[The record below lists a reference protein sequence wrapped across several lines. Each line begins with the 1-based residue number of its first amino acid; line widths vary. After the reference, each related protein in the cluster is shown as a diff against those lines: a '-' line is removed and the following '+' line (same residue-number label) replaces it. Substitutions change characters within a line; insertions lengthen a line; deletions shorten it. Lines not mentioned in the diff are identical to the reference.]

1 MIATGWVVTRSVVL
15 FLIHYKTSYMTQITL
30 SDYLGFIFSEIVRA
44 RSITDAES
52 KRIALIYKDD
62 EILKNFSVP
71 RFKIP
76 EMELA
81 IPVLVSGARYKST
94 LGFNQPQQDFTNFI
108 NAKLDNVV
116 QTIRIRQ
123 TGLATNYEAV
133 KNPVFVPPMPPLETE
148 LASFS
153 AKPKKR
159 IVKAS
164 ARSGIAA
171 GTPIVTLASLITIFF
186 NELKS
191 NPDPSLPENIV
202 QVNWARLFDRK
213 LTDASLTT
221 AYRTFYPNGELFVQT
236 NGEVLTY
243 VKNNTVVLRSEIEN
257 LLVNP
262 ETQTVKDGSNADSVF
277 MVKAKIVE
285 DGVFIKEV
293 VDDRGVVQERFVEFD

>member
-1 MIATGWVVTRSVVL
+1 
-15 FLIHYKTSYMTQITL
+15 MTQITL
-30 SDYLGFIFSEIVRA
+30 SDYVGFIFSEIVRA

-76 EMELA
+76 EMELT
-81 IPVLVSGARYKST
+81 IPVLVSGARFKNT
-94 LGFNQPQQDFTNFI
+94 LKFNPELQPFTDYI
-108 NAKLDNVV
+108 NTRLDNVV

-133 KNPVFVPPMPPLETE
+133 KNPVFVGPTPITPTLPDA
-148 LASFS
+148 LAIS
-153 AKPKKR
+153 AKAKKAT
-159 IVKAS
+159 VKATP
-164 ARSGIAA
+164 RAA
-171 GTPIVTLASLITIFF
+171 ALPINPVPLVTLSSLVTGFY

-191 NPDPSLPENIV
+191 NPDPAAPENLV

-213 LTDASLTT
+213 LTDAGLVT
-221 AYRTFYPNGELFVQT
+221 AYRTLYPNGELFVQT
-236 NGEVLTY
+236 NAEIVTY
-243 VKNNTVVLRSEIEN
+243 VKNNTVVSRSEIEN

-262 ETQTVKDGSNADSVF
+262 ETQTVKDGSNSDSVF
-277 MVKAKIVE
+277 IVKAKIVE

-293 VDDRGVVQERFVEFD
+293 TDDKGVVRERFVEFD